1 MNNRQPAPVWHY
13 LRGALR
19 GYRLAGTV
27 DNRVGM
33 VLDEYLGHLA
43 RLVTDRELPLA
54 EGFVMASAVVRFAGR
69 CSPLPEARHER
80 RPWTPFL
87 EVAA

>member
-1 MNNRQPAPVWHY
+1 MTRQRAPVWDY

-27 DNRVGM
+27 DHRVGA

-43 RLVTDRELPLA
+43 RLVTDREMPLA
-54 EGFVMASAVVRFAGR
+54 EGLVLGNAVVRFAGR
-69 CSPLPEARHER
+69 CSPLPEARHEPR
-80 RPWTPFL
+80 S
-87 EVAA
+87 